1 MARIEISM
9 PTTPNFASSTFT
21 LNRAVGQTKSPFT
34 GHQKV
39 QEYDFVGWSADLT
52 LPPQLR
58 STAVNWQAFLAR
70 LQGPTHCFMMSDP
83 DAKTPRGTYDA
94 STFLTKARTANTSTT
109 LTFSASNKTI
119 TASNTTFGGS
129 YAGDY
134 IFITGATNEENNGT
148 KKIASIT
155 SATVVVVAE
164 DLVDETSGTN
174 ACKVQSN
181 KKGATGITFEAS
193 TNAGTGTVLV
203 GDYLSIGNT
212 FSTYKQYVMVTEVA
226 TENGL
231 GGSAK
236 NAYACRIEP
245 KLRADTGEA
254 TVIGFAS
261 AKGLFYLQ
269 GNPVEWSAGRNSL
282 YNISF
287 SVEEVI

>member
-9 PTTPNFASSTFT
+9 PTTPNFSSSTFT
-21 LNRAVGQTKSPFT
+21 LNRAVGQTISPFT
-34 GHQKV
+34 GQQKT
-39 QEYDFVGWSADLT
+39 QEYDFVGWEADLT

-58 STAVNWQAFLAR
+58 STAVNWQSFLAR

-83 DAKTPRGTYDA
+83 DAKTPRGTYNA
-94 STFLTKARTANTSTT
+94 NTFLMDARTANTSTT

-119 TASNTTFGGS
+119 TASNSTFS
-129 YAGDY
+129 NNHSGDF

-174 ACKVQSN
+174 ACKVQAN
-181 KKGATGITFEAS
+181 KKGATGITLTSS
-193 TNAGTGTVLV
+193 TNAGTGTLLV
-203 GDYLSIGNT
+203 GDYLGIGNT

-226 TENGL
+226 TEVGL

-245 KLRADTGEA
+245 KLRADIA
-254 TVIGFAS
+254 DDTVVGFSTAQ
-261 AKGLFYLQ
+261 GLFRLT

-287 SVEEVI
+287 SVAEVI